1 MRILPRKAPDQEVI
15 PGEIDPATE
24 RRTHRRIE
32 VTVERE
38 VLSILVRRPAAM
50 NADESEKD
58 DR

>member
-1 MRILPRKAPDQEVI
+1 MRILPRKARDQEVI
-15 PGEIDPATE
+15 AGKIDPATE
-24 RRTHRRIE
+24 RRVHRRIE

-38 VLSILVRRPAAM
+38 VLSILVRRLAAK